1 MSVKEFLKQR
11 AVNIAVGGQY
21 TLANWFDSQGKPRT
35 FACRTSRVSP
45 FRMLVAVPVIGKVGD
60 HITSYFGDFGKLDGR
75 ISDTTAGGILLELAM
90 TQPMREKFANKLTWL
105 EKKQKNPGIPDS
117 RKHARIIP
125 ANPHSTLTFADGSTR
140 GCFVIDM
147 SVTGASVSSDVQP
160 RIGMPLAVGACV
172 GRVVRLLP
180 DGFAVK
186 FVEQQNRDD
195 LDRRVIRSTPPTAG
209 GAKAGPRSHE
219 TKPAPSLRGTTPA
232 LSRTHRRS
240 VANP

>member
-1 MSVKEFLKQR
+1 MTIVEAFDNRKKGHYLNYTPVKIRIFYSVWCGTTARGLRHMSVKEFLKQQ

-21 TLANWFDSQGKPRT
+21 TLSNWFDAQGKPRT

-45 FRMLVAVPVIGKVGD
+45 SRMLVAVPVIGKVGD

-125 ANPHSTLTFADGSTR
+125 A
-140 GCFVIDM
+140 
-147 SVTGASVSSDVQP
+147 
-160 RIGMPLAVGACV
+160 
-172 GRVVRLLP
+172 
-180 DGFAVK
+180 
-186 FVEQQNRDD
+186 
-195 LDRRVIRSTPPTAG
+195 
-209 GAKAGPRSHE
+209 
-219 TKPAPSLRGTTPA
+219 
-232 LSRTHRRS
+232 
-240 VANP
+240 